1 MRKILITA
9 SENFVNQ
16 IEKKLRYNFEI
27 DFEYSESSESKIEAK
42 KDNKWITVC
51 RFSSDEN
58 LDNIITMFNVNYE
71 IKCK

>member
-9 SENFVNQ
+9 SEKIINQ
-16 IEKKLRYNFEI
+16 IEKKLRHEFEI
-27 DFEYSESSESKIEAK
+27 DFEYSDSSESKIEAK
-42 KDNKWITVC
+42 KDNKWITIC

>member
-1 MRKILITA
+1 MRKILITS
-9 SENFVNQ
+9 SEKIINQ

-27 DFEYSESSESKIEAK
+27 DFEYSDLPEGKIEAK
-42 KDNKWITVC
+42 KDNRWITIC

>member
-1 MRKILITA
+1 MRKILITS
-9 SENFVNQ
+9 SEKVINK

-27 DFEYSESSESKIEAK
+27 DFLHSDLPECKIEAK
-42 KDNKWITVC
+42 KDNRWVTIC

>member
-16 IEKKLRYNFEI
+16 IEKRLRYNFEI
-27 DFEYSESSESKIEAK
+27 DFEYSDSPEGKIEAK
-42 KDNKWITVC
+42 KDNRWVTIC

-58 LDNIITMFNVNYE
+58 LDNVITMFNVSYE

>member
-1 MRKILITA
+1 MRKIFITS
-9 SENFVNQ
+9 SEKIINQ

-27 DFEYSESSESKIEAK
+27 DFEYSDSPEGKIEAK
-42 KDNKWITVC
+42 KGNRWVTIC
-51 RFSSDEN
+51 RFSSEEN